1 MAQYV
6 DVHCACMSHELNFS
20 QMKRSQIIKYI
31 RSRVKSSDIDDSSIR
46 KTLNFDSPPP
56 AKSTKKSD
64 FTDNSY
70 SNLDK
75 NEEFKKPKKAETI
88 DEILELLENT
98 KIESSENN
106 MQ

>member
-1 MAQYV
+1 
-6 DVHCACMSHELNFS
+6 
-20 QMKRSQIIKYI
+20 MKRSQIIKYI

-46 KTLNFDSPPP
+46 KTLNFDSPP
-56 AKSTKKSD
+56 AKSTKNSD